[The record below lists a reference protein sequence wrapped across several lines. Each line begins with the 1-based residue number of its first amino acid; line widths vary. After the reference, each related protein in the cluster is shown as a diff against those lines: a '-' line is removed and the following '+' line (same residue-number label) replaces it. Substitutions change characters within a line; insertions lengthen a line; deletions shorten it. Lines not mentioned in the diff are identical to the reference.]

1 MNKISS
7 ILKIARPENV
17 VITFVAVVIGAIIS
31 AGIQSLQLSVIWG
44 AFSLAFAC
52 AAGNVIN
59 DIYDIE
65 IDKINKPDR
74 VLPSGSLSVST
85 AKIIYLIG
93 LLISIALSLLNGI
106 VSLIFVFVVNT
117 TLFLYS
123 ADLKKRILLS
133 NITVALLTASALFY
147 GGLIAGNIGG
157 SIIPAAF
164 AFLINLIREIV
175 KDMED
180 AKGDSEKGVLTLP
193 NRFGF
198 AATKKII
205 YIITFILIL
214 ATFYPFLFK
223 VYKIEYFV
231 TIMVLVNPV
240 LIYFVKSLI
249 DEDSSKN
256 LKKLS
261 FLLKL
266 NMLFGMIAI
275 YLGI

>member
-7 ILKIARPENV
+7 ILKITRPENV

-198 AATKKII
+198 ATTKKII

-266 NMLFGMIAI
+266 NMLFGIIAI

>member
-31 AGIQSLQLSVIWG
+31 TGIQSLQLSVIWG

-198 AATKKII
+198 ATTKKII

>member
-65 IDKINKPDR
+65 IDKINKPGR

-85 AKIIYLIG
+85 AKIIYVVG
-93 LLISIALSLLNGI
+93 LLISIALSFLNGM
-106 VSLIFVFVVNT
+106 VSLIFVCAVNT
-117 TLFLYS
+117 VLFLYS

-133 NITVALLTASALFY
+133 NITVALLTASALIY

-157 SIIPAAF
+157 AIIPAAF

-266 NMLFGMIAI
+266 NMLFGIIAI